1 TGGGPCEGSKA
12 SALIVSLPWMACR
25 RLNGARPAAP
35 PRRGRDGPRPSLHA
49 MATHPELLQQRHAPR
64 LRALHDARA
73 RRWCWIALA
82 LAVGR
87 SEEHTSELQSRE
99 KL

>member
-1 TGGGPCEGSKA
+1 
-12 SALIVSLPWMACR
+12 
-25 RLNGARPAAP
+25 
-35 PRRGRDGPRPSLHA
+35 

-82 LAVGR
+82 LAVGLALYIGALAWAARELEAGVER
-87 SEEHTSELQSRE
+87 SIQPLPALMRDNPATD
-99 KL
+99 